1 MMSLSTKY
9 ISLTLRGDI
18 IH

>member
-1 MMSLSTKY
+1 MSLSTKY